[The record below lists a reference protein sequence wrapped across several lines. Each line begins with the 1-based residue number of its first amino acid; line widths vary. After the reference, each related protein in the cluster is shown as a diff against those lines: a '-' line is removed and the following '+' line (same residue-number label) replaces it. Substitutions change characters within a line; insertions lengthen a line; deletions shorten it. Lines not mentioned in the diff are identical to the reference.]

1 MRVYQKFVRGYLPL
15 IWLPPWVAFLI
26 TASWPLVYN
35 AVAVELQPI
44 TIKFHFLIQR
54 QRVPSSSNY
63 PWFMLAAN
71 VEGGVIPKRV
81 DAAKSNDVDVK
92 VIRHESG
99 SKASR
104 KRVARISISSLRNEA
119 VQSDY
124 LG

>member
-1 MRVYQKFVRGYLPL
+1 
-15 IWLPPWVAFLI
+15 
-26 TASWPLVYN
+26 
-35 AVAVELQPI
+35 
-44 TIKFHFLIQR
+44 
-54 QRVPSSSNY
+54 
-63 PWFMLAAN
+63 MLAAN

-104 KRVARISISSLRNEA
+104 KMVARISISSLRNEA